1 MCIFL
6 CIYVANAVVCCS
18 SVWCFCVTVLKLLQL
33 FVCRRAATNVFGVS
47 TGNTTAVNRQSCW
60 SICDKALYI
69 IVCLLVSI
77 FLCIYVADAVVC
89 CSSVWCFCVTVLK
102 LLQLLVCRIAAANVF
117 GVSTGNQTA
126 VNQLCGSICGNAVYI
141 IVCLLVNIFP
151 FMYVANAVVCC
162 GSLCDVS
169 VSLLWHYCSIS
180 CAGVL
185 QLLCLGWA
193 LETRLL

>member
-1 MCIFL
+1 MHFP
-6 CIYVANAVVCCS
+6 VSVCFERCRLLPFF
-18 SVWCFCVTVLKLLQL
+18 VWCFCVPVVTQLQFSKCL
-33 FVCRRAATNVFGVS
+33 HVVTDVFGVS
-47 TGNTTAVNRQSCW
+47 TGNTTAVNRLCW

-169 VSLLWHYCSIS
+169 VSLLWYWCICSF
-180 CAGVL
+180 AGMLRLMCSV
-185 QLLCLGWA
+185 WSP
-193 LETRLL
+193 ETRLL